1 MGNSTTISRKTN
13 AIARWCLWPDRVE
26 QKTRAIHA
34 GCFTSKNFASALIP
48 KKTMQRKDYLGK
60 LPSVPQKCM
69 RDNCRTLRKIPC
81 NLNAQKDKEMGANMQ
96 RNLRR
101 HDQSQLD
108 IVVAGKF
115 AQPISG

>member
-1 MGNSTTISRKTN
+1 MVLMAGSCRTKNPRDSRGLFYLKKL
-13 AIARWCLWPDRVE
+13 RL
-26 QKTRAIHA
+26 
-34 GCFTSKNFASALIP
+34 SADSQ
-48 KKTMQRKDYLGK
+48 KTMQRKYYLGK